1 LQHKNEFTKWLN
13 CIWGW
18 TGWFGWRI
26 AGSEWSPGSES
37 QSLWSAKCAGVSSML
52 FASIYRSSIFLGQFN
67 SILYSAK
74 QTITTGQ
81 IWGKKRIAGKRQA
94 NKQTNKWTKWSDVA
108 ESRLTKNGRS
118 LLCQEKQHDGPEKE
132 FSRSKQRQR
141 HEMPKDQLANWG
153 YTIYRSCGAL
163 TIIGVIK
170 KTDCFLVFISTFK
183 EQIFNSIYCWKS

>member
-1 LQHKNEFTKWLN
+1 MTELYLRVDWMIWLTNRRKWVN
-13 CIWGW
+13 SWK
-18 TGWFGWRI
+18 RI
-26 AGSEWSPGSES
+26 AEPLVCKVRRGLLNAICKHL
-37 QSLWSAKCAGVSSML
+37 SL
-52 FASIYRSSIFLGQFN
+52 FHFLGQFN